1 MHTAHNA
8 FWTQESHIFKL
19 LETLDEVFKPNYLR
33 QLKRRKKDW
42 IISLIKMKRKV
53 EDRKSEV
60 QQEKNSEESFLPQT
74 TLTIWAQLSY
84 P

>member
-1 MHTAHNA
+1 
-8 FWTQESHIFKL
+8 
-19 LETLDEVFKPNYLR
+19 
-33 QLKRRKKDW
+33 
-42 IISLIKMKRKV
+42 MKRKV

-74 TLTIWAQLSY
+74 TLIIWAQLSY